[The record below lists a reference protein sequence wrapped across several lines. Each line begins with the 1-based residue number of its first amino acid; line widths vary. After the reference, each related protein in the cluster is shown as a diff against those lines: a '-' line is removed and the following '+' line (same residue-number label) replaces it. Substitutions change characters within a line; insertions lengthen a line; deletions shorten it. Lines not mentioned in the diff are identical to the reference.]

1 MSLSTFDI
9 PSGGY
14 REVRPCS
21 AQLVETYGPDGKCW
35 HQEVIIHLLPQS
47 AQHMTMAA
55 FFNPLQ
61 SHGRGI
67 MTKMSYP
74 PKCSSV
80 ITSIYVDGDNPRT
93 FRCGIRA
100 FYQPESIMKSQEA
113 VDQIQVIID
122 DLEVAKQEIEDNDM
136 SEFDIGRELT
146 SITSEVDRLTD
157 YLDDQT

>member
-67 MTKMSYP
+67 TTEMSYP
-74 PKCSSV
+74 SKCSSV
-80 ITSIYVDGDNPRT
+80 ITSIYVDANNPRT

-100 FYQPESIMKSQEA
+100 FYKPESIMKAREA
-113 VDQIQVIID
+113 ADQIQVIID
-122 DLEVAKQEIEDNDM
+122 ELEVIKQEVEDKDTY
-136 SEFDIGRELT
+136 EFDIGRELT
-146 SITSEVDRLTD
+146 TISSEVERIND
-157 YLDDQT
+157 YVEDQT